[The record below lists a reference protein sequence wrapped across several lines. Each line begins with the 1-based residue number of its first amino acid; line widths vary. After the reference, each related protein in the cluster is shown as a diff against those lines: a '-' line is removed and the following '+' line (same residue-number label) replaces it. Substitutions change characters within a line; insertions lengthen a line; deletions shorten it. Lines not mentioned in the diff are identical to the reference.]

1 MEELL
6 PQLKGMLKDATVIK
20 SDATK
25 FEINIMVINKI
36 NGNVAEPDE
45 IIVMLKMYGGLRE
58 DIPMEIIIDN
68 DAQNITLKFQ
78 NEEDFKKVAKI
89 METLWDNAV
98 DMLTSAMEGDV
109 SRIKDIPNLDD

>member
-1 MEELL
+1 MEEIL
-6 PQLKGMLKDATVIK
+6 PRLKGMLKDATVIK
-20 SDATK
+20 SDVTK
-25 FEINIMVINKI
+25 FEIVITIVNKI
-36 NGNVAEPDE
+36 SGNVAELDE

-58 DIPMEIIIDN
+58 DIPMEINIDN
-68 DAQNITLKFQ
+68 DAQTIALKFQ

-98 DMLTSAMEGDV
+98 DMLTSAMEGDI

>member
-1 MEELL
+1 MEEIL

-25 FEINIMVINKI
+25 FEIVITVVNKI

-58 DIPMEIIIDN
+58 DIPMEINIDN

-98 DMLTSAMEGDV
+98 DMLTSAMEGDI

>member
-1 MEELL
+1 MEDIL
-6 PQLKGMLKDATVIK
+6 PLLKGMLKDATVIK

-25 FEINIMVINKI
+25 FEITIKVLNKI

-45 IIVMLKMYGGLRE
+45 ILIMLKMFGGLKE
-58 DIPMEIIIDN
+58 DIPMEIDIDN

-89 METLWDNAV
+89 METLWNNAV
-98 DMLTSAMEGDV
+98 DLFVEATEGDL
-109 SRIKDIPNLDD
+109 SRIKDIPNIDD